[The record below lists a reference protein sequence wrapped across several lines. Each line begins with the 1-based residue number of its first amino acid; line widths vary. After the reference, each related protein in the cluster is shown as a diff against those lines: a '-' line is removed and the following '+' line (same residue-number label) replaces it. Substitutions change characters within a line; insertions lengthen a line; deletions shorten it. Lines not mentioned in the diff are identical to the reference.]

1 MQVRYTLVMR
11 RWLCLALAL
20 VVFGLLAWPSW
31 WLWLWCT
38 RELYRLFE
46 LVGIMN
52 PGQLGGQILGY
63 NFLRDP
69 QWTQLVVRSAAAAIA
84 FAPAL
89 AISFWLRT
97 RLDRAPG
104 ATRCG
109 ACDAV
114 LKNLSTCACPNCNRP
129 L

>member
-1 MQVRYTLVMR
+1 MGHLVG
-11 RWLCLALAL
+11 AAAFL
-20 VVFGLLAWPSW
+20 VLAWPSW
-31 WLWLWCT
+31 RLWLLCT

-46 LVGIMN
+46 LAGIMN

-69 QWTQLVVRSAAAAIA
+69 QWTHVVVRSAAAAIA

-89 AISFWLRT
+89 AVSFWIRT
-97 RLDRAPG
+97 RLDRASG

-114 LKNLSTCACPNCNRP
+114 LKNLTSCACPTCNQP

>member
-1 MQVRYTLVMR
+1 MR
-11 RWLCLALAL
+11 RWLCVASGL

-31 WLWLWCT
+31 RLWLLCT

-52 PGQLGGQILGY
+52 PGKVGGQILGY

-69 QWTQLVVRSAAAAIA
+69 QWTHVVVRSAAAAIA

-89 AISFWLRT
+89 AASFWLRT
-97 RLDRAPG
+97 RLERVPCP
-104 ATRCG
+104 TRCG

-114 LKNLSTCACPNCNRP
+114 LKNLTTCACPKCNQP